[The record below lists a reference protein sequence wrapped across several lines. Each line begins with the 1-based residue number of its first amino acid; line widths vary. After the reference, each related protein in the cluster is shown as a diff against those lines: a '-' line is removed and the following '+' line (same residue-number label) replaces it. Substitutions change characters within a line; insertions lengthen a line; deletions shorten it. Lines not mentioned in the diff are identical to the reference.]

1 MSYKL
6 EISGKIQRIFD
17 KIKKKDKLQAEIL
30 KKKIKEI
37 LENPYRFKP
46 LTANMVGIR
55 RVHIRHYV
63 LTYGII
69 EKDKIVRLLDYEHH
83 DRVYR
88 R

>member
-6 EISGKIQRIFD
+6 IIPKHLD
-17 KIKKKDKLQAEIL
+17 KLFFKLSKKDKLQFKIL
-30 KKKIKEI
+30 TRKIKEI

-63 LTYGII
+63 LTYEII

-83 DRVYR
+83 DEVYR